1 MYLKISK
8 LVDELTEKY
17 NSEYLKSL
25 KAKIAE
31 LGMALSTEQMT
42 TNVDLKNSSD

>member
-1 MYLKISK
+1 MYLKVSK

-25 KAKIAE
+25 KAKITE
-31 LGMALSTEQMT
+31 LGITLSAEQIT
-42 TNVDLKNSSD
+42 TNIDLKGSSD